1 MLEHA
6 RALVAGDRW
15 HTIGIDRSLIAV
27 LSLAGRVDRLRKL
40 AEQCSD
46 ADVRDQL
53 SVMANEWLERAKAA
67 ESPGKPDLPDIT

>member
-1 MLEHA
+1 MRRRDALFGTGTTMHA
-6 RALVAGDRW
+6 SESEFCRRQ
-15 HTIGIDRSLIAV
+15 AV
-27 LSLAGRVDRLRKL
+27 RLLKL

-67 ESPGKPDLPDIT
+67 ESPGKPDLPDIA